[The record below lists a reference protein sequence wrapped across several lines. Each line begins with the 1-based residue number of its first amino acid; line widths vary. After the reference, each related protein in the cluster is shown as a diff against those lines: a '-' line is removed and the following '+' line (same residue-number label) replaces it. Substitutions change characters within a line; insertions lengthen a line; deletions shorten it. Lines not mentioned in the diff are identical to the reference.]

1 LDRNGRVG
9 GGTEDGI
16 PEEMKLE
23 HERLGVKELSMID
36 VIARSLGSTDPVFG
50 GVNTPETASTS

>member
-1 LDRNGRVG
+1 
-9 GGTEDGI
+9 
-16 PEEMKLE
+16 MKLE